1 LKIISNALEKESK
14 LAFFTNTKEEM
25 ARIEWAYAVSK
36 LKVNNLS
43 QDKFDLQ
50 DQPESYM
57 SDLQQSHL
65 RLSLSPTESLKAE
78 VEANNLLA
86 SERERSEG
94 LVVEKMSLETR
105 QITLTVNAEI
115 VSTVAVKEKLEKE
128 IDLMTTNAAK
138 LKAELEDTN
147 FKVMNGA
154 IISLRMD
161 VDTQLKILQLSIE
174 RNSCSKIK
182 RWSASTLLCLL
193 STWRSMV
200 SRMMQ
205 RTQLKSRLPE
215 KSKIGL
221 CN

>member
-1 LKIISNALEKESK
+1 
-14 LAFFTNTKEEM
+14 
-25 ARIEWAYAVSK
+25 
-36 LKVNNLS
+36 
-43 QDKFDLQ
+43 
-50 DQPESYM
+50 M

-78 VEANNLLA
+78 VEANDLLA

-147 FKVMNGA
+147 FKLMDGA
-154 IISLRMD
+154 IISLRMSEWML
-161 VDTQLKILQLSIE
+161 TL
-174 RNSCSKIK
+174 NSKYCS
-182 RWSASTLLCLL
+182 CLL
-193 STWRSMV
+193 RGTLVQRS
-200 SRMMQ
+200 RGGAPQ
-205 RTQLKSRLPE
+205 RCCVCSPHGDPWYQE
-215 KSKIGL
+215 
-221 CN
+221 